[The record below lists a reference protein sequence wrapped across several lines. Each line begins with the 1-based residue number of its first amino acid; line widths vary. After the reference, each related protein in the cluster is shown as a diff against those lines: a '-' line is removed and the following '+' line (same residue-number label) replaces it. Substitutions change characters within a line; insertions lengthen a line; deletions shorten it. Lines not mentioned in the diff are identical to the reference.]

1 MWVIEVSTKGLSM
14 SETDLVQRK
23 VRTSNDPIYPFVSKG
38 IAKLQSIKIFHFSKS
53 TRIAMQL
60 SKLQMQI
67 IREGTSQQLE
77 IARI

>member
-53 TRIAMQL
+53 IAMQL